1 MIPLVTPVFPTMR
14 PASFASNDLRAEIN
28 VATLT
33 ANVAYQG
40 WRGRSGE
47 LTGSRKN
54 RPPHSQPTDT
64 KVKHPL
70 SGVLP
75 S

>member
-14 PASFASNDLRAEIN
+14 PACFASNDDRTEIS

-33 ANVAYQG
+33 ANAAYQG

-47 LTGSRKN
+47 LTGSRRN
-54 RPPHSQPTDT
+54 RAPHPQSTNI